1 MPITKVHQIKKTE
14 NLKKSINYITQD
26 AKTLKAETNTLEQ
39 DSFPMELIDGTLCKR
54 LVSGHNL
61 TDESDAEN
69 IFDDF
74 VLMKESADIFNGRS
88 GLNAYQSDL
97 HDPKKV
103 LAHHIIQSFAPDDNL
118 TPE

>member
-74 VLMKESADIFNGRS
+74 VLMKESADIFNGLS
-88 GLNAYQSDL
+88 
-97 HDPKKV
+97 
-103 LAHHIIQSFAPDDNL
+103 I
-118 TPE
+118 